1 LKKLMLSSAVA
12 VALSVGVTAAQADN
26 ASHPNHGHHHSAQSP
41 TQGHRCGVVKKGF
54 TVYGDQA
61 SSTAT
66 QTNGK
71 WNGPFTINDI
81 TRVNHHAKK
90 AGLDPLPFTSG
101 VTFTLSNTQVIFVG
115 VTDINA
121 DTQVGLD
128 DLQPT
133 DTVKL
138 IGKIKY
144 AKKGGHGDNAC
155 PDQGFGSDRYDD
167 PDSATIRQV
176 VIHRPGAQ
184 ETPDTPEA
192 PQTQ

>member
-26 ASHPNHGHHHSAQSP
+26 PTHPNHGHHHSAQSP

-66 QTNGK
+66 ETNGK

-115 VTDINA
+115 FPPGSTLAN
-121 DTQVGLD
+121 
-128 DLQPT
+128 LQPT

-144 AKKGGHGDNAC
+144 AKKGGHGDKAC